1 MKKTVTVLGT
11 ISMILGIVAALLCLF
26 PNKGILYAIIV
37 GFFGLISS
45 NIYIFLNTR
54 HEINKKTIT
63 PGLIGLLLSST
74 PVLFILFFILKQKI
88 GF

>member
-1 MKKTVTVLGT
+1 MQKTVRLLGI
-11 ISMILGIVAALLCLF
+11 ISMVFGIASALLCLI
-26 PNKGILYAIIV
+26 PGKGILFAVLV
-37 GFFGLISS
+37 GFFGMLAS

-54 HEINKKTIT
+54 HQINKKTFT

-74 PVLFILFFILKQKI
+74 PVLFILFFILKQKF

>member
-1 MKKTVTVLGT
+1 MKKTVTILGT
-11 ISMILGIVAALLCLF
+11 ISVVLGITSALLCLL
-26 PNKGILYAIIV
+26 PNKGILFAIMV
-37 GFFGLISS
+37 GFLGLLVS

-54 HEINKKTIT
+54 HQINKKLFS

-74 PVLFILFFILKQKI
+74 PVLFILFFILKQKF

>member
-1 MKKTVTVLGT
+1 MKKTVTLLGTISVVLGT
-11 ISMILGIVAALLCLF
+11 ISALLCLL
-26 PNKGILYAIIV
+26 PNKGILFAIIV
-37 GFFGLISS
+37 GFFGMLFS

-54 HEINKKTIT
+54 HQINQKTFT

-74 PVLFILFFILKQKI
+74 PVLFILFFILKQKF